1 MKNIYITIMQSAN
14 DKKYKFLKKS
24 SYEYKNYQIIP
35 IRYSDMIKIKDW
47 RNEQITILRQKQPL
61 SDTNQLQYYE
71 DTIKKSFTVIEPEQI
86 LFSFLLNGICIGYGG
101 LVHIDWKNKKT
112 ELSFLNETKRSI
124 DEKIFRED
132 FNIFLR
138 LIFEITFSELAFEK
152 IVTEVYDIRENL
164 IKILE
169 DNGFVFA
176 KKLDNHVIINDIP
189 HDSLLHVFYKKSYMD
204 FLKKV
209 NLNQN

>member
-1 MKNIYITIMQSAN
+1 MQSAN
-14 DKKYKFLKKS
+14 DKNYKFLKKS
-24 SYEYKNYQIIP
+24 SYKYKNYQIIP

-132 FNIFLR
+132 FNVFLR
-138 LIFEITFSELAFEK
+138 LIFEIIFSELAFEK
-152 IVTEVYDIRENL
+152 IVTEAYDIRENL
-164 IKILE
+164 IKILI
-169 DNGFVFA
+169 F
-176 KKLDNHVIINDIP
+176 
-189 HDSLLHVFYKKSYMD
+189 
-204 FLKKV
+204 
-209 NLNQN
+209 